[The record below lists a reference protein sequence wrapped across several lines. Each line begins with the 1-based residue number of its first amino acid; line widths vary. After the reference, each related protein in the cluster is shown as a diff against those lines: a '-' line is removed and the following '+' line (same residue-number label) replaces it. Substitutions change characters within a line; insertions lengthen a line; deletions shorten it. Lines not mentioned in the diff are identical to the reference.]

1 MGDPGF
7 KRGSIS
13 NSGAT
18 WPHDVLPV
26 VLAGG
31 KGSRLHELTETVCK
45 PAVPFLGT
53 TRIVDFAMEN
63 LRLGG
68 VPEVLVATQYR
79 GESLHTHLKTRWRDA
94 MSVKIR
100 HAPQMT
106 GRAEGS
112 KGTAD
117 AVRLLVDEI
126 DALAPRDVLILA
138 ADHVYRM
145 DYRRMIDAHRAS
157 GAALTVAADCVP
169 RQAASAFGVLETDR
183 SDRII
188 RFAEKPANPPGWSS
202 DPTVAL
208 ASMGL
213 YIFRWDALRAL
224 LVDNPGALDFG
235 HDILPTAVS
244 EGRTYAYAPA
254 AHAPLYWRDVG
265 TLDALRAAALDFM
278 SDSPPFALPNP
289 PGAAPRLGVLDSVV
303 MEGAFVSEG
312 ALVSNCIV
320 APGVTVP
327 FASAIGVNPA
337 SDAIRFRRT
346 PLGTV
351 LVTPGMISAMQPK
364 ASRHVSVGM

>member
-1 MGDPGF
+1 MGDLGF
-7 KRGSIS
+7 KRGCAS
-13 NSGAT
+13 NTGAA

-26 VLAGG
+26 LLAGG
-31 KGSRLHELTETVCK
+31 KGSRLHELTQTICK

-53 TRIVDFAMEN
+53 TRIVDFTMEN

-68 VPEVLVATQYR
+68 VPEVMVATQYR
-79 GESLHTHLKTRWRDA
+79 GKSLHTHLKTRWQES

-100 HAPQMT
+100 HAPQMM

-112 KGTAD
+112 RGTAD
-117 AVRLLVDEI
+117 AVRLLIDEI
-126 DALAPRDVLILA
+126 DSIAPRDVLILA

-145 DYRRMIDAHRAS
+145 DYRRMIDAHRAT
-157 GAALTVAADCVP
+157 GAAVTVAADCVP
-169 RQAASAFGVLETDR
+169 RHTASAFGVLETDPF
-183 SDRII
+183 DRIV
-188 RFAEKPANPPGWSS
+188 RFVEKPGNPPSWSR
-202 DPTVAL
+202 DPSIAL

-213 YIFRWDALRAL
+213 YVFRWDALRTL
-224 LVDNPGALDFG
+224 LLENPGALDFG
-235 HDILPTAVS
+235 HDILPAAVS
-244 EGRTYAYAPA
+244 QGRTFAYAPS

-278 SDSPPFALPNP
+278 SDSPPFALPSP
-289 PGAAPRLGVLDSVV
+289 PGATPRLGIMDSVI

-327 FASAIGVNPA
+327 FACAIGVDPA
-337 SDAIRFRRT
+337 SDAVRYRRT
-346 PLGTV
+346 PLGTI

-364 ASRHVSVGM
+364 AARHVSVAM